1 MKRKQFKLTALAAT
15 VGIAASAAFGQSQAP
30 VGLDMVSDFK
40 SAVIQGVLTNP
51 RVNAEWYN
59 FEATREAERG
69 ARGGYLPSV
78 DLYSEWGREERETPL
93 IDLGDYSRD
102 ATRFSITQMLFDGFA
117 TRDQVA
123 SLGYA
128 KLSRFYVF
136 KRASVEIGL
145 VGAIAYLDTV

>member
-1 MKRKQFKLTALAAT
+1 MKRKQFRLTVIAAA
-15 VGIAASAAFGQSQAP
+15 VGIAASSAFGQTQAP
-30 VGLDMVSDFK
+30 VGLDMISDFK
-40 SAVIQGVLTNP
+40 SAVTQGVLTNP
-51 RVNAEWYN
+51 RVVSEWYN

-123 SLGYA
+123 SLGFA
-128 KLSRFYVF
+128 KLSRYYDF
-136 KRASVEIGL
+136 KRASEEIAL
-145 VGAIAYLDTV
+145 EAAFA